1 MPEYE
6 YSKDLKREWI
16 GRIVN
21 TLLRIKFNEFIINSM
36 RAREKKLISNK

>member
-6 YSKDLKREWI
+6 YNKVPQRELI
-16 GRIVN
+16 RNIVN
-21 TLLRIKFNEFIINSM
+21 TLLQDKFKEYIINSM